1 MRIIGSLVIGGI
13 LFSYVP
19 VFPMDECPEGNHM
32 GNMKL
37 DCGNNFHCPLIFNI
51 IMPEPLPLPLN
62 GRVVLTPSFLRIDE
76 LTALIFR
83 PPKHDIQNSISWGQ
97 RVFIKDV
104 NLAQ

>member
-1 MRIIGSLVIGGI
+1 
-13 LFSYVP
+13 
-19 VFPMDECPEGNHM
+19 M

-37 DCGNNFHCPLIFNI
+37 DCGNNFHCPLIFTI
-51 IMPEPLPLPLN
+51 TTAKTLPLPLI
-62 GRVVLTPSFLRIDE
+62 GRVVLTPSLLKIDE
-76 LTALIFR
+76 LPSLIFR